1 MKRKLN
7 RLAGS
12 RLSRMP
18 WTRNENWCRYADWR
32 PNLYHQIKWVSSL
45 VAVPSDLPLPPAGNN
60 PCCQKHEAG
69 KDTHTHTYIYI
80 HTVRAHQLEAS
91 NAFTLRAQKPAL
103 THGGQCD
110 SFLWC
115 CCSCCETERNNLSHR
130 VAAFLDSACGDCCTP
145 HSTLS
150 MSDAASDDTERRSH
164 GADDAAA
171 AGGGR
176 TPVAAAP
183 PDPLPQLRAE
193 RQTLKHQLKVATKQI
208 RNEAG
213 PGFEEPLSWCSKN
226 FFLWILDS
234 KNLFLVCRRS

>member
-1 MKRKLN
+1 M
-7 RLAGS
+7 
-12 RLSRMP
+12 
-18 WTRNENWCRYADWR
+18 
-32 PNLYHQIKWVSSL
+32 
-45 VAVPSDLPLPPAGNN
+45 
-60 PCCQKHEAG
+60 
-69 KDTHTHTYIYI
+69 
-80 HTVRAHQLEAS
+80 
-91 NAFTLRAQKPAL
+91 
-103 THGGQCD
+103 
-110 SFLWC
+110 
-115 CCSCCETERNNLSHR
+115 SHS
-130 VAAFLDSACGDCCTP
+130 VAAFLDSACGDCCAP

-213 PGFEEPLSWCSKN
+213 PGFEEPLSGTTFKAGCGLEDSKISKN
-226 FFLWILDS
+226 HFEP
-234 KNLFLVCRRS
+234 NEVRRGDWSHRTCFGVLRISSYGS